1 MIKSSTRWKCH
12 KREICLRSRNYCHPQ
27 LKAQDCNDEE
37 APASIIIFTNFVNE
51 LVWQEFEVCCLASS
65 LDGWY
70 YHCSCNT
77 AVLHRI
83 RIGEIQ
89 RSMFLTYFIIYEL
102 TLRATSVYS
111 LFYIDSSGPTQ
122 FRSYK
127 STSAGS
133 VPGPGGPKTLFGRT
147 KKFNS
152 RVGLGTKQKP
162 EDMLTASFIE

>member
-37 APASIIIFTNFVNE
+37 APASIIIFTNLVNE
-51 LVWQEFEVCCLASS
+51 LVCQEFEVCCLASS
-65 LDGWY
+65 LDSWH

-77 AVLHRI
+77 AVFASHSHWRNIAIHVSDSFHHLW
-83 RIGEIQ
+83 
-89 RSMFLTYFIIYEL
+89 TYIEGDQCIFFILY
-102 TLRATSVYS
+102 R
-111 LFYIDSSGPTQ
+111 Q
-122 FRSYK
+122 FRSLK
-127 STSAGS
+127 LTSAGS
-133 VPGPGGPKTLFGRT
+133 VPGGPKTLFGRT
-147 KKFNS
+147 KNFNS

>member
-12 KREICLRSRNYCHPQ
+12 KREICLLSRNYCHPQ

-37 APASIIIFTNFVNE
+37 APASIIIFTNLANE

-83 RIGEIQ
+83 RIGEI
-89 RSMFLTYFIIYEL
+89 
-102 TLRATSVYS
+102 
-111 LFYIDSSGPTQ
+111 
-122 FRSYK
+122 
-127 STSAGS
+127 
-133 VPGPGGPKTLFGRT
+133 
-147 KKFNS
+147 
-152 RVGLGTKQKP
+152 
-162 EDMLTASFIE
+162 